1 MYRATTMRI
10 SSSSATRAAGFY
22 VAFIFPVLAALVVRL
37 KGQWK
42 PGPFSLGVLGPVVN
56 VAALLWLGFEI
67 VNIAWPRQS
76 EEPWYQNY
84 AVVVVFVILGLA
96 GFAVERHLRRRHGA
110 RLATEAEPETETDPE
125 LLSIGP

>member
-10 SSSSATRAAGFY
+10 SSSSATRTAGFY

-37 KGQWK
+37 KGAWK
-42 PGPFSLGVLGPVVN
+42 AGPFSLGVLGPVVN

-67 VNIAWPRQS
+67 VNIAWSRQS
-76 EEPWYQNY
+76 EAPWYQNY

-110 RLATEAEPETETDPE
+110 HLATEAEPETDPE

>member
-76 EEPWYQNY
+76 EAPWYQNY
-84 AVVVVFVILGLA
+84 AVVVVFVILAWQVLRWRGTCVDA
-96 GFAVERHLRRRHGA
+96 MARAWRRRQSQ
-110 RLATEAEPETETDPE
+110 RQRQTRNC
-125 LLSIGP
+125 